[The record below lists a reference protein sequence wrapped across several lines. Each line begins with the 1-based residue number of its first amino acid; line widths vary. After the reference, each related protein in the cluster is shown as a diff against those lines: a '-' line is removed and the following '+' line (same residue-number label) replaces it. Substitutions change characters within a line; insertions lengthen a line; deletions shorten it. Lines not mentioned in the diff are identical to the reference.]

1 SPAQARKRMTASR
14 SRQPKRSRGEEVP
27 DSCSLR
33 STHHDREDRMTRE
46 AEELEFDQDE
56 SPTRRSGIVLAQAR
70 ARETARETEALL
82 AQLDAIVHIAVS
94 FEELTWFPLGGE
106 SSAIIA
112 AADGRA
118 T

>member
-1 SPAQARKRMTASR
+1 
-14 SRQPKRSRGEEVP
+14 
-27 DSCSLR
+27 
-33 STHHDREDRMTRE
+33 MTRE

-118 T
+118 TMKVVLDRAGLSIAEGTAQVAALIAMGLVTLQRKA